1 MLRPALPSDLPFFH
15 RLYMHPQ
22 TNPWLLYEPMDEAS
36 FRPIFEE
43 LLNRGFLHVF
53 EQDGARLGMCKLMP
67 MKHRNSHI
75 IYLGGVAVEPDHAG
89 KGLGRQMLIEAI
101 ALAKQRGFTRIELT
115 VATAN
120 PRAVGLYE
128 SLGFVNEGLLKNYT
142 YLASEARYVD
152 EFVMGL
158 LLPG

>member
-1 MLRPALPSDLPFFH
+1 
-15 RLYMHPQ
+15 MHPQ